1 MWVTRARPYGWVS
14 ADERGS
20 IENAL
25 KDNFGNKT
33 QAARVLGMS
42 LRQLRDTH
50 AKTRDQLICCI
61 QPQVRIADRWGV
73 KIKCHVS
80 T

>member
-1 MWVTRARPYGWVS
+1 MTPKLMTVGDPQARPYGWVS

-25 KDNFGNKT
+25 KENFGNKT

-42 LRQLRDTH
+42 LRQLRYRMQ
-50 AKTRDQLICCI
+50 KLGI
-61 QPQVRIADRWGV
+61 
-73 KIKCHVS
+73 S
-80 T
+80 

>member
-1 MWVTRARPYGWVS
+1 MTPKMMNVGDPQARPYGWVS

-25 KDNFGNKT
+25 KENFGNKT

-42 LRQLRDTH
+42 LRQLRYRMQ
-50 AKTRDQLICCI
+50 KL
-61 QPQVRIADRWGV
+61 
-73 KIKCHVS
+73 KIN
-80 T
+80 